1 MTSVETAPLFDR
13 AAAVADLTDVTPGL
27 SPDRRR
33 TLRRLQLIELGRHP
47 ITHLPLHEQAP
58 ADASNKDRY
67 PRFATCG
74 TCVHRVVLEHHD
86 YRYPKCDELSPAEL
100 ALRTSRT
107 DTYKWLPA
115 CVAYRPAE

>member
-1 MTSVETAPLFDR
+1 MTVATEPLLSK
-13 AAAVADLTDVTPGL
+13 ADVRGGFTEIPEGISAT
-27 SPDRRR
+27 RRR
-33 TLRRLQLIELGRHP
+33 TLLRLISLERGIHP
-47 ITHLPLHEQAP
+47 ITSLPLHPQAP

-74 TCVHRVVLEHHD
+74 TCVHRVVQQHHD
-86 YRYPKCDELSPAEL
+86 YSYPKCDELSPAEL

-115 CVAYRPAE
+115 CVAYRPA